1 MPFNELIPIISLAI
15 ALIGVALSFKNKS
28 DSQLMRIDLLE
39 HTSTN
44 NAKLID
50 KLEKRIEKIETR
62 DDVIIELNTRVNT
75 LVKDIENLNRK
86 FDKMMMKEK

>member
-1 MPFNELIPIISLAI
+1 
-15 ALIGVALSFKNKS
+15 
-28 DSQLMRIDLLE
+28 MRNGLLE
-39 HTSTN
+39 PTATS

-50 KLEKRIEKIETR
+50 KLEKKIEKIETR

-75 LVKDIENLNRK
+75 LVKDIENLNKK

>member
-1 MPFNELIPIISLAI
+1 MPINELIPILSLAI

>member
-1 MPFNELIPIISLAI
+1 MPFNELIPVISLAI
-15 ALIGVALSFKNKS
+15 ALIGVALNFKNKS

-39 HTSTN
+39 HTSTS

-75 LVKDIENLNRK
+75 LVKDIENLNKK

>member
-1 MPFNELIPIISLAI
+1 MPFNELIPILSLAI